1 MKGPLEGILVLD
13 ISNIIAGPT
22 ASKLLADY
30 GATVIKVE
38 HPKLGDPLR
47 EFGYKK
53 NGVTLWWKVLNRNK
67 YAITLNLSKKKGTRN
82 FKKANRKGRCAY

>member
-53 NGVTLWWKVLNRNK
+53 NGAQCGYNIILWK
-67 YAITLNLSKKKGTRN
+67 ID
-82 FKKANRKGRCAY
+82 